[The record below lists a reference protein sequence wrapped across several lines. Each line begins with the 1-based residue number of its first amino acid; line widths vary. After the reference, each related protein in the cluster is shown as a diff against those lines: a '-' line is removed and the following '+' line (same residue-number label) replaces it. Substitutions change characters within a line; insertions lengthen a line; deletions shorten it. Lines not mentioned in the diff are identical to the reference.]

1 MKSNKKLYPYGSA
14 EPLKPAGW
22 FVAKVTV
29 QNVTVEAEFTVIEGK
44 GQALLLVGRETAT
57 QRNVLCLIG

>member
-14 EPLKPAGW
+14 EPLKAAGW
-22 FVAKVTV
+22 FVEKVTV
-29 QNVTVEAEFTVIEGK
+29 QNITVEAEFNVIEGK